1 MFLLNEN
8 MFDWLGRIKD
18 NDIASFPYCNFYEA
32 IKLYHFGKLVSL
44 NYSIKS
50 ISYRSCL
57 DHNFQQKIELE
68 ISH

>member
-1 MFLLNEN
+1 

-18 NDIASFPYCNFYEA
+18 NDIASFPYCNFYYS

-50 ISYRSCL
+50 ISYKSYL